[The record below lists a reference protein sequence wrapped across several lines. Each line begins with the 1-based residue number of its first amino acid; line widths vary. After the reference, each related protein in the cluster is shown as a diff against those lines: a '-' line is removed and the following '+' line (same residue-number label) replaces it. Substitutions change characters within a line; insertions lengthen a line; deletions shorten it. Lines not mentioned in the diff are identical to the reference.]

1 MFMDFTVK
9 ICRQKNK
16 KFKRL
21 NVRIFYT
28 HTSDFFNIYISGQK
42 NKEPRKNRVS
52 MEGRAKDDQI

>member
-1 MFMDFTVK
+1 M
-9 ICRQKNK
+9 
-16 KFKRL
+16 
-21 NVRIFYT
+21 RIFYT